1 VLPYFG
7 VFMMLWASFMLT
19 FWRQK
24 QAALAYRWGTLHFEV
39 RRRNRRIVEASL
51 DAKFLSC
58 LPSLLLQVEETERPQ
73 FKAKEVFD
81 PTTGEKKKVFGFS
94 ERAMR
99 YAVSL
104 PILAGLIVLVLY
116 FMIGI
121 FATRDELLEHYLDDQ
136 ESNMSALQVLKSI
149 FSGWS
154 ASLIRSTSITASAT
168 GSSDGSNTNAADG
181 SGADSSGIGL
191 EESRWNDP
199 YFWLV
204 TLFYPSLYGV
214 VLPIFAWL
222 FTR

>member
-1 VLPYFG
+1 
-7 VFMMLWASFMLT
+7 M
-19 FWRQK
+19 
-24 QAALAYRWGTLHFEV
+24 
-39 RRRNRRIVEASL
+39 
-51 DAKFLSC
+51 
-58 LPSLLLQVEETERPQ
+58 LLLQVEETERPQ

-94 ERAMR
+94 QRAMR
-99 YAVSL
+99 YAVSV

-121 FATRDELLEHYLDDQ
+121 FSTRDELLEHYLDDQ
-136 ESNMSALQVLKSI
+136 QSNMSALQVLKSM

-154 ASLIRSTSITASAT
+154 ASLVHSASISAGASTSARTIGTT
-168 GSSDGSNTNAADG
+168 TGDQGSSTNGADR
-181 SGADSSGIGL
+181 SGADSNGIGL

-214 VLPIFAWL
+214 VLPIFAWV